1 MPSTS
6 ASASEMKSSL
16 VSPDLPYCA
25 PGPSSLAPA
34 SPPFATAS
42 PSSAERLK
50 PYKASTQIVITAA
63 PMISSTALMICTQ
76 VVPRMPPMST

>member
-1 MPSTS
+1 
-6 ASASEMKSSL
+6 MKSIL
-16 VSPDLPYCA
+16 VIPDLPYCA

-34 SPPFATAS
+34 SPPLATAS
-42 PSSAERLK
+42 PSSAEKLK

-63 PMISSTALMICTQ
+63 PTISSTALMICTH